1 MTLYKRRNPRVSG
14 YEFDNVFIFKSQEFK
29 DNVAN
34 GFVNASTITAN
45 GTNGEVI
52 ILTPV
57 ENKWIAS
64 N

>member
-29 DNVAN
+29 DNVEKLIN
-34 GFVNASTITAN
+34 
-45 GTNGEVI
+45 NGEVI